1 MHSPSLRYLT
11 LAVAVATSLL
21 FTCAAQEVASIDLTK
36 ISARM
41 DLRRPQAASPSTG
54 GYSGATEQIDCRNSE
69 HKLGLLRTSVVS
81 LDRTHYLEGDEST
94 FEVTV
99 ENAGSSPI
107 HIPFSPHLADLQPKD
122 PAQKFA
128 YSTLQIVLWIAA
140 GEQWSSSAGGGIS
153 LYGDD
158 HRADTMLTLNPGQ
171 WARIIGN
178 GRFGFP
184 LGNGRFGI
192 PRDGLSDKLI
202 HSHEIDRVY
211 AQATLYREETLIT
224 PKQSA
229 TVRREVCVAQTH
241 GQTVPIQLVIP

>member
-11 LAVAVATSLL
+11 LAVVAVATSLL
-21 FTCAAQEVASIDLTK
+21 SMCPAQEVASVDLTK

-41 DLRRPQAASPSTG
+41 DLRRPQVASPSPG
-54 GYSGATEQIDCRNSE
+54 GHSNGAEQIDCQDPE
-69 HKLGLLRTSVVS
+69 HKLGLLRTSIVS
-81 LDRTHYLEGDEST
+81 LDRTHYQEGDEST

-128 YSTLQIVLWIAA
+128 YSALQIVLWIVA
-140 GEQWSSSAGGGIS
+140 GEQWSSNTGGGIT
-153 LYGDD
+153 LYGEDQ
-158 HRADTMLTLNPGQ
+158 HAGTMLSLNPGQ
-171 WARIIGN
+171 WMRII
-178 GRFGFP
+178 
-184 LGNGRFGI
+184 GNGRFGI
-192 PRDGLSDKLI
+192 PRDGLSDKII

-211 AQATLYREETLIT
+211 AQATLYGEETLIT
-224 PKQSA
+224 PTQSA

-241 GQTVPIQLVIP
+241 GQTVAIRLVI